1 MQHGL
6 KALAA
11 TLSEGELTKQN
22 VSIAIV
28 GAGAPF
34 VLLDDDDVEPYV
46 SVGVALRLG
55 SGWGSMLSCWKGCS
69 RGWVLLCNW
78 AGRVHQ
84 LCGCAGGGGCCKGRV
99 GIRWASVLVKVTAWR
114 WLTDTNMIA
123 GAGRCSY

>member
-55 SGWGSMLSCWKGCS
+55 SGWAQYAVVLKGLGVPG
-69 RGWVLLCNW
+69 RGCCRAIGLAECTNCVDVREGVGVARVGLVLGGLLC
-78 AGRVHQ
+78 
-84 LCGCAGGGGCCKGRV
+84 LSK
-99 GIRWASVLVKVTAWR
+99 
-114 WLTDTNMIA
+114 
-123 GAGRCSY
+123 